1 MRSQIGP
8 PIGSGEGGD
17 DDQGKVYDALGRA
30 DCRGKSLEVSGGF
43 ACARRSLRIVFSV
56 ENLERIEQDTENH
69 KPSKTKGKLTQQPNI
84 RNIIGRWVEAPF
96 SRISQVSS
104 SLGWSSRCGKQVP
117 RQVTLVRIAITLTK
131 LIERIAEVLDVIA
144 SMQKFSR
151 NAQWN
156 VELLQSEI
164 HRV

>member
-1 MRSQIGP
+1 M
-8 PIGSGEGGD
+8 
-17 DDQGKVYDALGRA
+17 
-30 DCRGKSLEVSGGF
+30 
-43 ACARRSLRIVFSV
+43 FSV

-96 SRISQVSS
+96 FRVSLVSS
-104 SLGWSSRCGKQVP
+104 SLEWSPRCGKQVP
-117 RQVTLVRIAITLTK
+117 SQATLIRVAITLTK